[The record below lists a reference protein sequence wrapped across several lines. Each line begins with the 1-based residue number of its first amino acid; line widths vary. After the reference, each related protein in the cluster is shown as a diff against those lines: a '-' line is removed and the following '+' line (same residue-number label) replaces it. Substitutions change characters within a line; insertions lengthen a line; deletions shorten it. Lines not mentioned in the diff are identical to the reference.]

1 MTDRQAKA
9 ARFRELHQRDGAFI
23 MPNAW
28 NAGSACLL
36 AATGFEAI
44 GTTSAG
50 VNYANGVIDYDYRL
64 PRSEM
69 MAAYRRIAEAVDVP
83 VSGDLENGYGE
94 ASEAVA
100 ETVRQS
106 IEGGMVGGSIED
118 HTGDPARPLYDVE
131 LAAEWI
137 RTARE
142 AADASG
148 VPYTLTA
155 RAECFLI
162 DHPDPLKE
170 SIRRLNRYREAGA
183 DCLYVPGLRDAAA
196 IGTLVRAVDGPVNVL
211 MGLASATLTVSALAG
226 LEVKRISAGGSLA
239 RAALAVVR
247 NAAREMLEEGTFTFA
262 DRAIPDAEIGAFFAA
277 FRSAVRAKG

>member
-36 AATGFEAI
+36 AATGFEAL

-50 VNYANGVIDYDYRL
+50 VNYANGVIDYDYRVL
-64 PRSEM
+64 RSEM

-131 LAAEWI
+131 LAADRI
-137 RTARE
+137 HAARE

-155 RAECFLI
+155 RAECFLVG
-162 DHPDPLKE
+162 HPEPLTE
-170 SIRRLNRYREAGA
+170 SIERLNRYREAGA
-183 DCLYVPGLRDAAA
+183 DCLYAPGLKDAATIA
-196 IGTLVRAVDGPVNVL
+196 ALARAVDGPINVV
-211 MGLASATLTVSALAG
+211 MGLAGATFSVSDLAG
-226 LEVKRISAGGSLA
+226 LGVKRISIGGSLA

-247 NAAREMLEEGTFTFA
+247 NAAREMMEEGTFTFA
-262 DRAIPDAEIGAFFAA
+262 ERAIPDAEISAFFASFGPA
-277 FRSAVRAKG
+277 RR